1 MNFELLILDY
11 IQKIR
16 FDALD
21 KLMKYTTHLGD
32 AGAFWI
38 ALSLI
43 LLIFK
48 RTRKLGL
55 ACAFALVCS
64 LLITNLGLKN
74 LFARERPYNYRDI
87 VLLVPERTDFSFPS
101 GHTSAAFAVAY
112 TLLKEKFTIGKI
124 KVYIPALILAGM
136 MAFSR
141 MYLYVHFPSDI
152 IGSLFIGYLCS
163 YLGIKMALKITK
175 SESLTDTR
183 A

>member
-1 MNFELLILDY
+1 MNFELMILDY

-21 KLMKYTTHLGD
+21 LVMKYTTHLGD

-38 ALSLI
+38 VLSLV

-55 ACAFALVCS
+55 ACAFALLCS
-64 LLITNLGLKN
+64 LLVTNLGLKN

-87 VLLVPERTDFSFPS
+87 VLLIKEPHDFSFPS

-112 TLLKEKFTIGKI
+112 ILLKERFSIGRF
-124 KVYIPALILAGM
+124 KVYIPIVVLAAM

-152 IGSLFIGYLCS
+152 LGSLVIAYLCS
-163 YLGIKMALKITK
+163 YIGIKLTLTLTHSKTLK
-175 SESLTDTR
+175 DTR